1 MAEYDKNNENG
12 VQKAKNPGLGSGGGG
27 QHLSLDLSSYIHLI
41 DIIVSM
47 FVTQAVYV
55 FDR

>member
-41 DIIVSM
+41 DIIVS
-47 FVTQAVYV
+47 YK
-55 FDR
+55 

>member
-1 MAEYDKNNENG
+1 MIVVEYDKNNEKG

-41 DIIVSM
+41 DIIVS
-47 FVTQAVYV
+47 YK
-55 FDR
+55 